1 MKEIVLD
8 TETTGI
14 SVKEGH
20 RIVEIGCIE
29 LDNLIPTK
37 NKFHCYLNPE
47 RKVSEK
53 AFEVHGYSDEF
64 LSQQKKFH
72 EICQQFLDF
81 VKGKKLIIHNAE
93 FDLAHIN
100 NELSKIGKD
109 NISNEI
115 IDTLV
120 LARDKFP
127 GSQISLDALC
137 KRYKIDNSKRVN
149 HTALIDCDLLSKVY
163 INLIDQ
169 KEPTLDF
176 TNQDYEKKDYSK
188 ANLSYYKKVIKP
200 SENELKNH
208 REYLKNSLK
217 KTLNILNKDGL
228 ILVVSFQSLEDR
240 IVKDFFNHNSG
251 KRWRSSRHYPE
262 LPDKLATQLKIITKK
277 PILPS
282 ASEILENPRSR
293 SAKLRVAQKI

>member
-53 AFEVHGYSDEF
+53 AFEVHGYSDDF
-64 LSQQKKFH
+64 LSKQKKFK
-72 EICQQFLDF
+72 EIVEDFLNFID
-81 VKGKKLIIHNAE
+81 GKKLVIHNAE
-93 FDLAHIN
+93 FDIAHLN
-100 NELSKIGKD
+100 HELKLLGKNELK
-109 NISNEI
+109 NEVT
-115 IDTLV
+115 DTLT

-127 GSQISLDALC
+127 GSPISLDALC
-137 KRYKIDNSKRVN
+137 KRYRIDNSKRVQ
-149 HTALIDCDLLSKVY
+149 HTALIDCDLLAKVY

-176 TNQDYEKKDYSK
+176 QKVDAKSEFSKKENILYF
-188 ANLSYYKKVIKP
+188 KKVIKP
-200 SENELKNH
+200 TAEELKKH
-208 REYLKNSLK
+208 KEFLK
-217 KTLNILNKDGL
+217 KDLKKN
-228 ILVVSFQSLEDR
+228 
-240 IVKDFFNHNSG
+240 FFN
-251 KRWRSSRHYPE
+251 
-262 LPDKLATQLKIITKK
+262 
-277 PILPS
+277 
-282 ASEILENPRSR
+282 
-293 SAKLRVAQKI
+293 